1 MFKAPRQLSHPLPPT
16 SPTGT
21 AHQPTCTT
29 SRTRSEAGDI
39 SLIAPINIYL
49 FTLPICHLTP
59 AHLSSGQVLVS
70 SFRQAIKENASCIKD
85 KVVLDLGCGP
95 GAHLAM
101 MCAQVQC
108 VCVCVYVP
116 GTGLGLA

>member
-29 SRTRSEAGDI
+29 SRTRSEARVI
-39 SLIAPINIYL
+39 SLISPISSSL
-49 FTLPICHLTP
+49 FTCHLTP
-59 AHLSSGQVLVS
+59 AHLSSDQVLVS